1 MSESDNIT
9 RNLLGKLLR
18 TEISIIRSY
27 RAFLMLL
34 PLHGSSKYQTG
45 SPLLQRRLF
54 GNGFGAMIDNA
65 FEVETRPGSFLVPR
79 SLSKEISWDKFFVAV
94 VDGDTNVIREYDS
107 EDTDFGIYN
116 EGEKVTLL
124 SGQEEFYNPRKIPQ
138 LRSKCVDIQ
147 NDYLMQVFFM
157 SMLAPEFVSIFF
169 GLKPATVEAIKDVGM
184 SSLKLINDVV
194 LFPRTI
200 PFTPGLGDDSATLKS
215 KVFAWAYEISA
226 DIRLGKIS
234 DDLMELLR
242 YDTMFT
248 CHRQDVFNTLANKVL
263 LKDY

>member
-79 SLSKEISWDKFFVAV
+79 SLSKEISW
-94 VDGDTNVIREYDS
+94 
-107 EDTDFGIYN
+107 
-116 EGEKVTLL
+116 
-124 SGQEEFYNPRKIPQ
+124 
-138 LRSKCVDIQ
+138 
-147 NDYLMQVFFM
+147 
-157 SMLAPEFVSIFF
+157 
-169 GLKPATVEAIKDVGM
+169 
-184 SSLKLINDVV
+184 
-194 LFPRTI
+194 
-200 PFTPGLGDDSATLKS
+200 
-215 KVFAWAYEISA
+215 
-226 DIRLGKIS
+226 
-234 DDLMELLR
+234 
-242 YDTMFT
+242 
-248 CHRQDVFNTLANKVL
+248 
-263 LKDY
+263 